1 MSDETG
7 GVLVVPSFVGM
18 VLGWEEHQRVLKAI
32 GERCVMR
39 WRHGAVLRHLY
50 LNMQNIARYAD

>member
-1 MSDETG
+1 M
-7 GVLVVPSFVGM
+7 VPSFVGM
-18 VLGWEEHQRVLKAI
+18 VLGWEEHRRVLKAI
-32 GERCVMR
+32 AERCIMG